1 MKGHVWGG
9 IGADSRSIAISR
21 ARGNLAGG
29 RTPPRAVSPR
39 RASVRGEPRLA
50 DQSMLRP
57 WKEVNGYDWGASDFH
72 FTADGAFLRWI
83 EEGQVYRLE
92 VATAEVTMIETDFEL
107 VW

>member
-1 MKGHVWGG
+1 
-9 IGADSRSIAISR
+9 
-21 ARGNLAGG
+21 
-29 RTPPRAVSPR
+29 
-39 RASVRGEPRLA
+39 
-50 DQSMLRP
+50 MLRP